1 MTIRF
6 LSYFLLCLNKMISW
20 VIFKLCC
27 YFWSRGIQMI
37 FIFFA
42 MTVIRYNRITDSKN
56 VGLVSPN
63 PHPTEKELETQR
75 ERWREK
81 VQESLLTLKS
91 GCFPLSAILLNTS
104 LTLWSNMQD
113 LNGHDTHWRWWL
125 GWEGKLMLHWDMHIF
140 LPNIAGDGLSVVSVA
155 FCQCG

>member
-6 LSYFLLCLNKMISW
+6 LSYFLLCLSKMISW

-27 YFWSRGIQMI
+27 YYWSRGIQMI
-37 FIFFA
+37 FFFFFFA
-42 MTVIRYNRITDSKN
+42 MTVIRYNRITDSTN
-56 VGLVSPN
+56 VGLVFPN

-81 VQESLLTLKS
+81 LQESLLTVKS

-104 LTLWSNMQD
+104 LTLWSNMQRIWMVM
-113 LNGHDTHWRWWL
+113 THN
-125 GWEGKLMLHWDMHIF
+125 EGDDWDGRASSCYTGTCTSSFQILQAMAYL
-140 LPNIAGDGLSVVSVA
+140 LP
-155 FCQCG
+155 Q